1 MWPNEE
7 MSCFLLVATV
17 DGGPVGVMLLGDVG
31 RIGIGSEFATPCGHG
46 RQI

>member
-17 DGGPVGVMLLGDVG
+17 DQFSVMLLGDVG
-31 RIGIGSEFATPCGHG
+31 RIGIGSEFSTPCGHG